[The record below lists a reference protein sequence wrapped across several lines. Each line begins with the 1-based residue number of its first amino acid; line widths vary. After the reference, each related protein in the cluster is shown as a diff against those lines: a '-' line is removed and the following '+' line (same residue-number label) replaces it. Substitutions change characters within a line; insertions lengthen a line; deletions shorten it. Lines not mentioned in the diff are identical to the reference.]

1 MECLFNKVTEF
12 EINNTSGYVLYMIN
26 TAKGPLIGDRTSN
39 SMEKS
44 MENSKFE
51 IYSHI

>member
-1 MECLFNKVTEF
+1 MFYIWLILEKV
-12 EINNTSGYVLYMIN
+12 ID
-26 TAKGPLIGDRTSN
+26 DRTSN

-44 MENSKFE
+44 KENSKFE

>member
-1 MECLFNKVTEF
+1 MFYMWSILQKV
-12 EINNTSGYVLYMIN
+12 ID
-26 TAKGPLIGDRTSN
+26 DRTSN